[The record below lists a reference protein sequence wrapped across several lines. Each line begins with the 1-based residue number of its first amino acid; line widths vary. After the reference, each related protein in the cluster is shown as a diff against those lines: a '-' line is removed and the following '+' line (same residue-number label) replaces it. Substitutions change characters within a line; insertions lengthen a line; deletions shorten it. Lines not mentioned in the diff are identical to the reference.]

1 MQIVVHSRPIFTKNL
16 YLCVINMHIM
26 VTIDS
31 IRKPIS
37 QDMECF
43 DTFVGENISA
53 EGDLMHEMLTYA
65 LTSRGKGV
73 RPMLTLLVASM
84 MSGGEEPISVEKAA
98 AERHCSK
105 RTYLAAML
113 VEMIHT
119 ASLIHDDV
127 LDSADERRGR
137 PSVNAKWQS
146 DMAIILGDY
155 ILART
160 MSIGMS
166 SAQYDLVSYVGLAM
180 ATLCEGEV
188 LQSQHA
194 RNFDTTREDYYHIIN
209 QKTASL
215 LGVSAAVGAL
225 SVGASREDVDRMRK
239 FGEAIGM
246 AFQIQDDILDYNRQN
261 NTGKPANNDL
271 REHKIT
277 LPLIEVMER
286 KSEEERAEII
296 ELLKR
301 CNSDESAVDKLQS
314 IVDENGGREL
324 AAQTM
329 QAYLARAMHLL
340 AKYPDSPYRI
350 SLMNLCTYIAERD
363 K

>member
-1 MQIVVHSRPIFTKNL
+1 MISIEV
-16 YLCVINMHIM
+16 
-26 VTIDS
+26 
-31 IRKPIS
+31 IRKPILA
-37 QDMECF
+37 DLEAF
-43 DTFVGENISA
+43 DSFVADNFSA
-53 EGDLMHEMLTYA
+53 EGEMLQDMLTYA
-65 LTSRGKGV
+65 LSSRGKGV
-73 RPMLTLLVASM
+73 RPILTMLTASM
-84 MSGGEEPISVEKAA
+84 CGSTAA
-98 AERHCSK
+98 TDDEQCGRERHCSK

-127 LDSADERRGR
+127 LDGADERRGK

-146 DMAIILGDY
+146 DTAIILGDY

-160 MSIGMS
+160 MSLGMA
-166 SAQYDLVSYVGLAM
+166 SAQYDLVSYVGSAM

-194 RNFDTTREDYYHIIN
+194 NRFDTTRNDYFDIIYR
-209 QKTASL
+209 KTASL
-215 LGVSAAVGAL
+215 LGVAAALGAL
-225 SVGASREDVDRMRK
+225 SVGASREVVDRMRK

-261 NTGKPANNDL
+261 NTGKPVNNDL

-286 KSEEERAEII
+286 ETAERRAEIVAS
-296 ELLKR
+296 LRR
-301 CNSDESAVDKLQS
+301 CDVDEAAVDELQR
-314 IVDENGGREL
+314 IVDEGRGAEL
-324 AAQTM
+324 ASETM
-329 QAYLARAMHLL
+329 HAYLSRAMHLL
-340 AKYPDSPYRI
+340 AKYPESPYREA
-350 SLMNLCTYIAERD
+350 LMNLCTFIAERD

>member
-1 MQIVVHSRPIFTKNL
+1 MA
-16 YLCVINMHIM
+16 
-26 VTIDS
+26 TIDA
-31 IRKPIS
+31 IRKPILA
-37 QDMECF
+37 DLDAF
-43 DTFVGENISA
+43 DEFVKENITA
-53 EGDLMHEMLTYA
+53 EGDLMREMLTYA
-65 LTSRGKGV
+65 LSSRGKGV
-73 RPMLTLLVASM
+73 RPMLTMLCASLM
-84 MSGGEEPISVEKAA
+84 NTTESTTTEATGN
-98 AERHCSK
+98 ERHCSK

-127 LDSADERRGR
+127 LDEADERRGR
-137 PSVNAKWQS
+137 ASVNAKWQS
-146 DMAIILGDY
+146 DMAIILGDF

-160 MSIGMS
+160 MALGMA
-166 SAQYDLVSYVGLAM
+166 SAQYDIMSYIGTAM

-194 RNFDTTREDYYHIIN
+194 RNLDTSRDDYFAIIY

-215 LGVSAAVGAL
+215 LGVSAALGAL

-239 FGEAIGM
+239 FGEAIGI

-286 KSEEERAEII
+286 KTEEERKEIL
-296 ELLKR
+296 ELIKR
-301 CNSDESAVDKLQS
+301 CDKDESAVDALQQ
-314 IVDENGGREL
+314 IVDEGEGLKL
-324 AAQTM
+324 AAETM
-329 QAYLARAMHLL
+329 QAYLQRALHLL
-340 AKYPDSPYRI
+340 SKYADTPYRT
-350 SLMNLCTYIAERD
+350 SLMELCSFIAERD
-363 K
+363 R

>member
-1 MQIVVHSRPIFTKNL
+1 MIS
-16 YLCVINMHIM
+16 
-26 VTIDS
+26 IDV
-31 IRKPIS
+31 IRKPILA
-37 QDMECF
+37 DLEAF
-43 DTFVGENISA
+43 DSFVTENFSA
-53 EGDLMHEMLTYA
+53 EGDLLQEMLTYA
-65 LTSRGKGV
+65 LSSRGKGV
-73 RPMLTLLVASM
+73 RPILTMLTALMCSVK
-84 MSGGEEPISVEKAA
+84 GGDAECGSV
-98 AERHCSK
+98 RTCSK

-127 LDSADERRGR
+127 LDEADERRGK

-146 DMAIILGDY
+146 DTAIILGDY

-160 MSIGMS
+160 MSLGMA
-166 SAQYDLVSYVGLAM
+166 SAQYDLVSYVGSAM

-194 RNFDTTREDYYHIIN
+194 NSYDTTRNDYFDIIYR
-209 QKTASL
+209 KTASL
-215 LGVSAAVGAL
+215 LGVSAALGAL
-225 SVGASREDVDRMRK
+225 SVGASREEVDRMRK

-261 NTGKPANNDL
+261 NTGKPVNNDL

-286 KSEEERAEII
+286 ASEEQRAEIV

-301 CNSDESAVDKLQS
+301 CESDEVAVDRLQQ
-314 IVDENGGREL
+314 IVDDGRGAAL
-324 AAQTM
+324 ASETM
-329 QAYLARAMHLL
+329 HAYISRAMHLL
-340 AKYPDSPYRI
+340 SKYDDTPYREALI
-350 SLMNLCTYIAERD
+350 NLCTFIAERD

>member
-1 MQIVVHSRPIFTKNL
+1 MA
-16 YLCVINMHIM
+16 
-26 VTIDS
+26 TIDA
-31 IRKPIS
+31 IRKPILA
-37 QDMECF
+37 DLDAF
-43 DTFVGENISA
+43 DEFVKENITA
-53 EGDLMHEMLTYA
+53 EGDLMREMLSYA
-65 LTSRGKGV
+65 LSSRGKGV
-73 RPMLTLLVASM
+73 RPMLTMLCASLM
-84 MSGGEEPISVEKAA
+84 NTAVSVDKGESGK
-98 AERHCSK
+98 ERHCSK

-127 LDSADERRGR
+127 LDEADERRGR
-137 PSVNAKWQS
+137 ASVNAKWQS
-146 DMAIILGDY
+146 DMAIILGDF

-160 MSIGMS
+160 MALGMA
-166 SAQYDLVSYVGLAM
+166 SAQYDIMSYIGTAM

-194 RNFDTTREDYYHIIN
+194 RNLDTSRDDYFAIIY

-215 LGVSAAVGAL
+215 LGVSAALGAL

-239 FGEAIGM
+239 FGEAIGI
-246 AFQIQDDILDYNRQN
+246 AFQIQDDILDFSRQN

-286 KSEEERAEII
+286 KSEEERKEIL
-296 ELLKR
+296 ELIKR
-301 CNSDESAVDKLQS
+301 CDKEESAVDALQK
-314 IVDENGGREL
+314 IVDDGNGREL

-329 QAYLARAMHLL
+329 QAYIQRALHLL
-340 AKYPDSPYRI
+340 SKYADTPYRTA
-350 SLMNLCTYIAERD
+350 LMELCAYIAERD
-363 K
+363 R

>member
-1 MQIVVHSRPIFTKNL
+1 
-16 YLCVINMHIM
+16 M

-31 IRKPIS
+31 IRKTIAS
-37 QDMECF
+37 DMEAF
-43 DTFVGENISA
+43 NTFVSENISA

-65 LTSRGKGV
+65 LTARGKGV
-73 RPMLTLLVASM
+73 RPMLTMLAASM
-84 MSGGEEPISVEKAA
+84 INASGEESAESCG

-113 VEMIHT
+113 IEMIHT

-160 MSIGMS
+160 MSIGMA
-166 SAQYDLVSYVGLAM
+166 SAQYDLVTYVGSAM

-194 RNFDTTREDYYHIIN
+194 KSFDTTREDYYHIIW

-215 LGVSAAVGAL
+215 LGVSSALGAL
-225 SVGASREDVDRMRK
+225 SVGASREEVDRMRK

-246 AFQIQDDILDYNRQN
+246 AFQIQDDILDYNRNN

-286 KSEEERAEII
+286 KTEEERREII

-301 CNSDESAVDKLQS
+301 CKEDEAAVDALQK
-314 IVDENGGREL
+314 IVDENQGTEL
-324 AAQTM
+324 AAKTM

-340 AKYPDSPYRI
+340 SKYPDSPYRT

-363 K
+363 R

>member
-1 MQIVVHSRPIFTKNL
+1 MA
-16 YLCVINMHIM
+16 
-26 VTIDS
+26 TIDA
-31 IRKPIS
+31 IRLPILA
-37 QDMECF
+37 DLDAF
-43 DTFVGENISA
+43 DAFVKENIIA
-53 EGDLMHEMLTYA
+53 EGDLMQEMLGYA
-65 LTSRGKGV
+65 LSSRGKGV
-73 RPMLTLLVASM
+73 RPMLTLLCASM
-84 MSGGEEPISVEKAA
+84 MSANDNMSAETSGK
-98 AERHCSK
+98 ERHCSK

-146 DMAIILGDY
+146 DMAIILGDF

-160 MSIGMS
+160 MALGMA
-166 SAQYDLVSYVGLAM
+166 SAQYDIMSYIGTAM

-194 RNFDTTREDYYHIIN
+194 RKLDTTRDDYFAIIY

-215 LGVSAAVGAL
+215 LGVSAALGAL
-225 SVGASREDVDRMRK
+225 SVGASCEDVDRMRK
-239 FGEAIGM
+239 FGEAIGI
-246 AFQIQDDILDYNRQN
+246 AFQIQDDILDFNRQN
-261 NTGKPANNDL
+261 NTGKPSNNDL

-286 KSEEERAEII
+286 KTAKECKEIL
-296 ELLKR
+296 ELIKR
-301 CNSDESAVDKLQS
+301 CDKEESAVDALQK
-314 IVDENGGREL
+314 IVDENDGKAL

-329 QAYLARAMHLL
+329 QAYLQRALHLL
-340 AKYPDSPYRI
+340 AKYPDTPYRT
-350 SLMNLCTYIAERD
+350 SLMELCAYIAERD
-363 K
+363 R

>member
-1 MQIVVHSRPIFTKNL
+1 
-16 YLCVINMHIM
+16 M

-31 IRKPIS
+31 IRKPILE
-37 QDMECF
+37 DMEAF
-43 DTFVGENISA
+43 NSFVSENISA

-73 RPMLTLLVASM
+73 RPMLTMLAASM
-84 MSGGEEPISVEKAA
+84 ITASGNENTEECGK
-98 AERHCSK
+98 ERHCSK

-113 VEMIHT
+113 IEMIHT

-127 LDSADERRGR
+127 LDSADERRGK

-160 MSIGMS
+160 MSIGMA
-166 SAQYDLVSYVGLAM
+166 SAQYDLVTYVGSAM

-194 RNFDTTREDYYHIIN
+194 KSFDTTREDYYHIIY

-215 LGVSAAVGAL
+215 LGVSSALGAL
-225 SVGASREDVDRMRK
+225 SVGASREDVDRLRK

-261 NTGKPANNDL
+261 NTGKPSNNDL

-286 KSEEERAEII
+286 KSEQERKEII
-296 ELLKR
+296 DILKR
-301 CNSDESAVDKLQS
+301 CNEDESAVDAIQK
-314 IVDENGGREL
+314 IVDENGGAEL
-324 AAQTM
+324 AAKTM
-329 QAYLARAMHLL
+329 QAYLSRAMHLL
-340 AKYPDSPYRI
+340 SKYPDSPYRT

-363 K
+363 R

>member
-1 MQIVVHSRPIFTKNL
+1 MA
-16 YLCVINMHIM
+16 
-26 VTIDS
+26 TIET
-31 IRKPIS
+31 IRKPIAA
-37 QDMECF
+37 DLEAF
-43 DTFVGENISA
+43 DSFVAENFSA
-53 EGDLMHEMLTYA
+53 EGELLQEMLTYA
-65 LTSRGKGV
+65 LSSRGKGI
-73 RPMLTLLVASM
+73 RPMLTLHAASLH
-84 MSGGEEPISVEKAA
+84 SANATEATESCGEE
-98 AERHCSK
+98 RHTTK

-160 MSIGMS
+160 MAIGMA
-166 SAQYDLVSYVGLAM
+166 SAQYDLLSYIGSAM

-194 RNFDTTREDYYHIIN
+194 QRLDTTREDYFNIIY

-215 LGVSAAVGAL
+215 LGVSAALGAL
-225 SVGASREDVDRMRK
+225 SVGASREEVDRMRK
-239 FGEAIGM
+239 FGEAIGI

-286 KSEEERAEII
+286 KTEEERMAII
-296 ELLKR
+296 ELVKR
-301 CNSDESAVDKLQS
+301 CDKEEGAVDELQR
-314 IVDENGGREL
+314 IVDEGEGTKY

-329 QAYLARAMHLL
+329 QAYIQRALHLL
-340 AKYPDSPYRI
+340 SKYPDSPYRAALI
-350 SLMNLCTYIAERD
+350 ELCAFIAERD
-363 K
+363 R

>member
-1 MQIVVHSRPIFTKNL
+1 
-16 YLCVINMHIM
+16 M
-26 VTIDS
+26 VSIDS
-31 IRKPIS
+31 IRKPILA
-37 QDMECF
+37 DLEAF
-43 DTFVGENISA
+43 DAFVGENFSA
-53 EGDLMHEMLTYA
+53 EGEMLQEMLTYA
-65 LTSRGKGV
+65 LSSRGKGV
-73 RPMLTLLVASM
+73 RPMLTLLSASLH
-84 MSGGEEPISVEKAA
+84 SPNVEAADDSCGSV
-98 AERHCSK
+98 RHCSK

-127 LDSADERRGR
+127 LDSADERRGK

-146 DMAIILGDY
+146 DTAIILGDY

-166 SAQYDLVSYVGLAM
+166 SAQYDLVSYVGSAM
-180 ATLCEGEV
+180 STLCEGEV

-194 RNFDTTREDYYHIIN
+194 QKFDTTREDYLRIIY

-215 LGVSAAVGAL
+215 LGVSAATGAL
-225 SVGASREDVDRMRK
+225 SVGASREDVERLCK
-239 FGEAIGM
+239 FGEALGM

-286 KSEEERAEII
+286 ASDEERAHIL
-296 ELLKR
+296 ELLRR
-301 CNSDESAVDKLQS
+301 CHEDEAAVDELHA
-314 IVDENGGREL
+314 IVVKGDGAAL

-329 QAYLARAMHLL
+329 QAYLSRAMHLVS
-340 AKYPDSPYRI
+340 KYPDSPYRRALI
-350 SLMNLCTYIAERD
+350 DLCAFIAERD
-363 K
+363 R